1 MLRVGSLQIPL
12 MVLFPMFVWM
22 SAAPPSIASSC
33 GMERWPVKVMADS
46 DVLRVDTV
54 PVATSVTEL
63 GDMPRPIRRL
73 AENHRV
79 SPSELTVWRL
89 RARLRQVI
97 VESDRDWHLVLED
110 TEDSTRTMIGEIPDS
125 ACAEGSRYGGR
136 FAEARRELRAM
147 PRDAIIELDGVGF
160 FDFLH
165 GQRGVAPNGFELHP
179 ILSIRLVATGQ
190 LP

>member
-1 MLRVGSLQIPL
+1 MVMLVVATLIALGGLQAPQS
-12 MVLFPMFVWM
+12 
-22 SAAPPSIASSC
+22 SASHSC
-33 GMERWPVKVMADS
+33 GTERWPVKTMTDS
-46 DVLRVDTV
+46 GVASMDTV
-54 PVATSVTEL
+54 PRPTSVSEL
-63 GDMPRPIRRL
+63 GDLPRPTVRLPENRRL
-73 AENHRV
+73 
-79 SPSELTVWRL
+79 SPYERGVWRL
-89 RARLRQVI
+89 RAKLRQVI

-179 ILSIRLVATGQ
+179 ILSVRLVATGQ
-190 LP
+190 SP